1 MLPLSLRLKEEKNIQ
16 AFYINIL
23 KKNVVFLNHHLSL
36 TSVSSEGAR
45 TNMRNELLYMNQSS
59 WTTLFSKCNFFRGVF
74 FWGTHWVQKKMYVP
88 LCEKSNKDAE
98 KYI

>member
-59 WTTLFSKCNFFRGVF
+59 WTTLFSKCNFFWGF
-74 FWGTHWVQKKMYVP
+74 FLGYTLGSEENVRTT
-88 LCEKSNKDAE
+88 LRE
-98 KYI
+98 I